1 MNAEL
6 AFRFIMPTP
15 FSCFLFGFGFCQPFL
30 DMPVPVPVMVP
41 QVMPVYLPYLPY
53 TSQLINSNLLKTSD
67 TKKPVVYYKD
77 INKKLPGG
85 YGKGK
90 VFEYHGPGHDEYVHN
105 YGTVQSFGSPESGS
119 FGTSQSSSSGF
130 FKSFSFGSAPSA
142 STGEANTKHV
152 PIHPSTDH
160 SDASKM
166 TTTRSSYD
174 SGSDGNEETLN
185 EPLTAEPRLK
195 TEEE

>member
-1 MNAEL
+1 
-6 AFRFIMPTP
+6 MPTP

-130 FKSFSFGSAPSA
+130 FKSFS
-142 STGEANTKHV
+142 T
-152 PIHPSTDH
+152 
-160 SDASKM
+160 
-166 TTTRSSYD
+166 SYD

-195 TEEE
+195 TEEEEKVVDPPK